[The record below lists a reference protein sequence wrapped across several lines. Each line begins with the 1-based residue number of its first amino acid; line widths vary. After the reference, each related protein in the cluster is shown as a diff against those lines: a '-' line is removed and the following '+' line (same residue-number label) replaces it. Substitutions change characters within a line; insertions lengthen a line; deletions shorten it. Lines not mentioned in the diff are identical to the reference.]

1 MMRGWI
7 ESACVFAGITVL
19 ASCLASCGQ
28 ISGGG
33 QTVAFV
39 IHIDSITG
47 PTAVSGGAA
56 FEQQLWGHVGPN
68 GCYSFTGFKL
78 NRVPTRL
85 DVTANGARRITLDL
99 CTQAVVDLRGEPIR
113 IEPLIPVGLFTI
125 AVHQPDGSL
134 LTRVI
139 HSE

>member
-7 ESACVFAGITVL
+7 ESACVCAGITVL

-78 NRVPTRL
+78 DRVPTRL